1 MALKI
6 KTVDELI
13 GDIFGVP
20 EDSVEQLQS
29 WIDLT
34 EMFSKL
40 VSCTTNTLVIDVESD
55 EWTSCP
61 PYLQLC
67 VEDDDSYT
75 LEAISNRYL
84 DPPISIDGLNT
95 LTEMGW
101 EPPID
106 NKMPNYHRVVSGSES
121 YTQNIASIIIKTFR
135 DVYLVR
141 NDAKFTIGPV
151 KVIEKM
157 LKANPQYADYFAKN

>member
-1 MALKI
+1 MVLKI

-20 EDSVEQLQS
+20 KDAVEQAQS
-29 WIDLT
+29 WIDLN
-34 EMFSKL
+34 EMFSEL
-40 VSCTTNTLVIDVESD
+40 VTCTANTLVIDVESD

-61 PYLQLC
+61 PYIQIC
-67 VEDDDSYT
+67 VEDDGSYT
-75 LEAISNRYL
+75 LEAISNRFL
-84 DPPISIDGLNT
+84 DPPISVDGLNT

-106 NKMPNYHRVVSGSES
+106 KKMPNYHRVVSGNAAYS
-121 YTQNIASIIIKTFR
+121 QHIASIIIKTFR

-151 KVIEKM
+151 KVIETM
-157 LKANPQYADYFAKN
+157 LKANPQYADYFTKN